1 MTIKKSPSNSYDLY
15 DPYASQ
21 LRILGERYIKRT
33 CSDFPQ
39 WGSGLGFSKY
49 ESQLAGSDLKTRL
62 ARISFLENLLSETE
76 KLPAGGL
83 AKDDWLDRRCFL
95 SLLRTELLQTKDL
108 ERYRT
113 NPQECCDSAV
123 GAVLELIIRHSEN
136 LMKAR
141 PAIESRLATIPAFLK
156 AGAAAIR
163 NPVPLW
169 TKLAVQ
175 SCKGAEEFVTSI
187 GKTLAEHSPDPTATL
202 RTSSVAAEAFAK
214 YAKAIVAKKPSKP
227 GDFAIGRER
236 FEYLVREK
244 TGLDWSLGEIEAEG
258 HRQIQELS
266 RELENEAL
274 NLAKQSG
281 DKGKKTAKQIL
292 EAARDSW
299 IPGAPLLQLYTSSSE
314 EWRQRVVK
322 SGLYTVPPD
331 ETLTVNP
338 VPDFMREHFPTAAY
352 SAPGPFEKQQRGIF
366 WVNDLG
372 MKKKNPNEK
381 LREERQHF
389 GLEMT
394 SAHEGYPGHHL
405 QFAIQNRHP
414 SSIRRICSHAI
425 FYEGWTMWCEML
437 AVEKQWVRG
446 PYAHLARLQQLHD
459 ALWRAYRIVIDCG
472 LQSGKLTHEAAA
484 QIRVKGVGFTPARA
498 RADVN
503 WYTAQPTVPMSYL
516 LGRLELERIK
526 EARVGEKG
534 WSLRKFHDW
543 ALSHGAIPWSWIER
557 AER

>member
-1 MTIKKSPSNSYDLY
+1 MAIKKSPSNSYDPY
-15 DPYASQ
+15 DRYASQ
-21 LRILGERYIKRT
+21 LRSLGERYIKRT

-49 ESQLAGSDLKTRL
+49 ESQLAGSYLKTRL

-95 SLLRTELLQTKDL
+95 SLLRTELLQTRDL

-123 GAVLELIIRHSEN
+123 GAVFELIIRHSEN

-141 PAIESRLATIPAFLK
+141 PAIESRLAAIPDFLK
-156 AGAAAIR
+156 AGAAAVR

-175 SCKGAEEFVTSI
+175 SCKGAEEFVTII
-187 GKTLAEHSPDPTATL
+187 GKTLEEHSPDPTATL
-202 RTSSVAAEAFAK
+202 RTSSAAAKAFAK
-214 YAKAIVAKKPSKP
+214 YAKAIVAKKPGKP

-258 HRQIQELS
+258 HRLIQELS
-266 RELENEAL
+266 GELENEAQK
-274 NLAKQSG
+274 LAKQSG

-299 IPGAPLLQLYTSSSE
+299 IPGAPLLELYTSSSE

-322 SGLYTVPPD
+322 SGLYPVPLG
-331 ETLTVNP
+331 ETLTVTP
-338 VPDFMREHFPTAAY
+338 VPDFIREHFPTAAY

-372 MKKKNPNEK
+372 MTKKNPDEK

-389 GLEMT
+389 GLELT

-425 FYEGWTMWCEML
+425 FYEGWTMWCEKL
-437 AVEKQWVRG
+437 AIEKRWVRG
-446 PYAHLARLQQLHD
+446 PHAPLARLQQLHD
-459 ALWRAYRIVIDCG
+459 ALWRAYRIIIDCG

-484 QIRVKGVGFTPARA
+484 QILVKGVGFTPARA

-503 WYTAQPTVPMSYL
+503 WYTSQPTVPMSYL

-526 EARVGEKG
+526 EARVGRKG

>member
-1 MTIKKSPSNSYDLY
+1 MMALKNSSSQGSN
-15 DPYASQ
+15 AK
-21 LRILGERYIKRT
+21 LRSLGERYIKRT

-49 ESQLAGSDLKTRL
+49 ESLLGGSDLKTMT
-62 ARISFLENLLSETE
+62 ARTAFLEKLLSETE
-76 KLPAGGL
+76 ALPAGEL
-83 AKDDWLDRRCFL
+83 AKDDWIDRRCFL
-95 SLLRTELLQTKDL
+95 SLLRTELLQSRDL

-123 GAVLELIIRHSEN
+123 GAVFELIIRHSEN
-136 LMKAR
+136 LKKAR
-141 PAIESRLATIPAFLK
+141 PAIEARLAAIPGFLK
-156 AGAAAIR
+156 HGATAVR

-175 SCKGAEEFVTSI
+175 SCKGAAEFVMTI
-187 GKTLAEHSPDPTATL
+187 GETLAELSPDAA
-202 RTSSVAAEAFAK
+202 RTRKIAAAAAKAFAS
-214 YAKAIVAKKPSKP
+214 YAKTITAKKQGKT

-258 HRQIQELS
+258 CRLIQELS
-266 RELENEAL
+266 AELKLEAQKSAQRL
-274 NLAKQSG
+274 G
-281 DKGKKTAKQIL
+281 GKGKKTAKQIL

-299 IPGAPLLQLYTSSSE
+299 TPEAPLLEIYTRSSE

-322 SGLYTVPPD
+322 SGLYPVPPG
-331 ETLTVNP
+331 ESLQVKA

-352 SAPGPFEKQQRGIF
+352 SSPGAFEKKQQGIF

-372 MKKKNPNEK
+372 ATKRDPEEK

-389 GLEMT
+389 SLELA

-414 SSIRRICSHAI
+414 SHIRRLCGHAI
-425 FYEGWTMWCEML
+425 FYEGWTMWCEKL
-437 AVEKQWVRG
+437 AVEKGWVRG
-446 PYAHLARLQQLHD
+446 PHARLQQLHD
-459 ALWRAYRIVIDCG
+459 ALWRAYRIVIDCS
-472 LQSGKLTHEAAA
+472 LHSGKLTHEAAA
-484 QIRVKGVGFTPARA
+484 QILVKGVGFTPSRA

-503 WYTAQPTVPMSYL
+503 WYTAAPTVPMSYL
-516 LGRLELERIK
+516 LGRLELERVK
-526 EARVGEKG
+526 DARINKGG

-543 ALSHGAIPWSWIER
+543 ALGYGAVPWRWIEQS
-557 AER
+557 ELQ

>member
-1 MTIKKSPSNSYDLY
+1 MALKNPSTHGSH
-15 DPYASQ
+15 AK
-21 LRILGERYIKRT
+21 LRSLGERYIERT

-49 ESQLAGSDLKTRL
+49 ESQLGGSDLKTRT
-62 ARISFLENLLSETE
+62 ARIAFLEKLLSETE
-76 KLPAGGL
+76 ALPAGEL

-95 SLLRTELLQTKDL
+95 SLLRTELLQSRDL

-123 GAVLELIIRHSEN
+123 GAVFELIIRHSEN
-136 LMKAR
+136 LKKAR
-141 PAIESRLATIPAFLK
+141 PAIEARLAAIPVFLK
-156 AGAAAIR
+156 QGATAVR

-175 SCKGAEEFVTSI
+175 SCKGAAEFVMTI
-187 GKTLAEHSPDPTATL
+187 GETLVELSPDPARTRKTAI
-202 RTSSVAAEAFAK
+202 AAAKAFAS
-214 YAKAIVAKKPSKP
+214 YAKTITAKKQGKA

-258 HRQIQELS
+258 YRLIQELS
-266 RELENEAL
+266 TELELEAKKS
-274 NLAKQSG
+274 AQWIG
-281 DKGKKTAKQIL
+281 GKGKKTAKQIL

-299 IPGAPLLQLYTSSSE
+299 TPKAPLLELYTRSSE
-314 EWRQRVVK
+314 EWRQRVLK
-322 SGLYTVPPD
+322 SGLYRIPSG
-331 ETLTVNP
+331 ETLKVTP

-352 SAPGPFEKQQRGIF
+352 SAPGAFEKKQRGIF

-372 MKKKNPNEK
+372 ATKSDSAEK

-389 GLEMT
+389 GLELT

-405 QFAIQNRHP
+405 QFAIQNLHP
-414 SSIRRICSHAI
+414 SKIRRLCSHAI
-425 FYEGWTMWCEML
+425 FYEGWTMWCEKL
-437 AVEKQWVRG
+437 AVEKKWVRG
-446 PYAHLARLQQLHD
+446 PQSYLSKLQQLQD

-472 LQSGKLTHEAAA
+472 LHSGKLTHEAAA
-484 QIRVKGVGFTPARA
+484 QILVKGVGFTLSRA

-503 WYTAQPTVPMSYL
+503 WYTAAPTVPMSYL
-516 LGRLELERIK
+516 LGRLELERVKDTRINK
-526 EARVGEKG
+526 EG

-543 ALSHGAIPWSWIER
+543 ALSHGAVPWTWIER